1 MEHRRSAAGKRG
13 RATMTDSRGLA
24 ERGLKGSGVL
34 RVLSLEDSPS
44 DMELMQ
50 AKLAEGGI
58 DCEMVRTQTPAQFLS
73 ALEDGGFDLIL
84 TGYAVPSFDGLSAL
98 ELAREVRPEV
108 PFILVSRPL
117 GEELVVETMKRGA
130 TDYVVKNRLERLVPA
145 VRRALREA
153 EERRGQERAEEALRR
168 NMLHLRTLV
177 EQIPAVT
184 YTQQVTEPASARTT
198 RTLYA
203 GPQIEAQWGY
213 PPQAFVEDPELWIK
227 LLHPEDRERVL
238 AEDRRMN
245 ETGEPFSMEYRQIA
259 RDGRVMWIRDEAE
272 LVLDEHS
279 RPRFWQGVMYDI
291 TDRKR
296 AEETLQQNEQHFR
309 AIFEQAIVGMV
320 QIGLDGE
327 WLRFN
332 DRFCEILGYTRQE
345 LLRTDSRDI
354 LLPEDLKWD
363 LERGAGILNG
373 EYRGYSGEKCVRR
386 GDGSVAWIN
395 LTVTLIYSSG
405 EPQYFVAVVED
416 ITERREAEEA
426 LSRSEILYRSVVEQ
440 AAENIFLVDI
450 ETKRVLESN
459 DALARSLGYA
469 PEELKRMTLYEIVAH
484 DRKSIDRNVKLVVEA
499 GHYFIGERQYL
510 RRDGSFV
517 DVEVN
522 VSVVLYEGRDALC
535 IVAHDVTERKRAE
548 ENLRRSLSA
557 LLALR
562 EAGQVLGSTLSS
574 EEIVSRLLEIMRGVS
589 RLVAAVISV
598 QDEDGELRIWRSAG
612 LEGLRHRARFEQEA
626 EAARRATLEDE
637 EQQYFRLFSL
647 GAEEDH
653 LVGLCL
659 PLRAKDRVVGVLE
672 AYGRELLADND
683 TLEILS
689 SLASQA
695 ARALENAHLYEQL
708 EERERILQDLVG
720 KLLRAQEEERRR
732 VAYEVHDGLAQV
744 AVSAH
749 QRLQAFARRHSPG
762 TERGRRDLER
772 ILRLV
777 RSTVSDARRIIANL
791 RPTALDDLGL
801 AAALAQEVESLRE
814 DGYQVDYEENL
825 GDERLPDT
833 VEITLFRIAQE
844 ALTNVRK
851 HAQTRRVRIR
861 LRCSRDEV
869 HLEIQDYGRG
879 FDPVLVSGESGPGER
894 VGLAGMRERVGALGG
909 ELKIHSRPDAGTF
922 IAVIVPLTRPAQR
935 PVYETLDPR

>member
-1 MEHRRSAAGKRG
+1 LTGLRRLVQPGS
-13 RATMTDSRGLA
+13 
-24 ERGLKGSGVL
+24 KGSRVL
-34 RVLSLEDSPS
+34 RVLNLEDS
-44 DMELMQ
+44 LLGTQRIQ
-50 AKLAEGGI
+50 ANLAEGGI
-58 DCEMVRTQTPAQFLS
+58 DCRMIQVQTRADFVA

-84 TGYAVPSFDGLSAL
+84 ADYAGTSFDGLSAL
-98 ELAREVRPEV
+98 ELARRVCPKV
-108 PFILVSRPL
+108 PFVLLSDTL
-117 GEELVVETMKRGA
+117 GEEVAVEAIKSGA
-130 TDYVVKNRLERLVPA
+130 TDYVLKHRLERLVPT
-145 VRRALREA
+145 VRRAMREA
-153 EERRGQERAEEALRR
+153 DELRAQERAEEAPQR
-168 NMLHLRTLV
+168 NEQHLRTLV

-184 YTQQVTEPASARTT
+184 YTQRVTEPASARTDP
-198 RTLYA
+198 TLYV
-203 GPQIEAQWGY
+203 GPQIEAQSGY

-238 AEDRRMN
+238 AEDRRTD
-245 ETGEPFSMEYRQIA
+245 EIGEPFRMEYRQIA
-259 RDGRVMWIRDEAE
+259 RDGRVVWIRDEAV
-272 LVLDEHS
+272 LVRDEYG

-296 AEETLQQNEQHFR
+296 TEKALQESEQHFR
-309 AIFEQAIVGMV
+309 AIFEQAVVGMV
-320 QIGLDGE
+320 QGELDGG
-327 WLRFN
+327 WIRVN

-345 LLRTDSRDI
+345 LLRVDFQDI
-354 LLPEDLKWD
+354 LLPEDLERD
-363 LERGAGILNG
+363 LERRGAGMSDG
-373 EYRGYSGEKCVRR
+373 ESRGYSEEKRIRR
-386 GDGSVAWIN
+386 KNGSMAWIN
-395 LTVTLIYSSG
+395 LTVSLIYSSS

-426 LSRSEILYRSVVEQ
+426 LGRNEILYRSAVEQ
-440 AAENIFLVDI
+440 TAENIFLVDI
-450 ETKRVLESN
+450 ETKSILATN
-459 DALARSLGYA
+459 DALSRSLGYA
-469 PEELKRMTLYEIVAH
+469 PEELKRMTLYDIVAH
-484 DRKSIDRNVKLVVEA
+484 DRDSVDRNLKSVVEA
-499 GHYFIGERQYL
+499 ERYFIGERQYL
-510 RRDGSFV
+510 REDGSLV

-522 VSVVLYEGRDALC
+522 ASVIPYEGRDALR

-557 LLALR
+557 MLALR

-589 RLVAAVISV
+589 HLVATVISV
-598 QDEDGELRIWRSAG
+598 RNEDGELRIWRSAG
-612 LEGLRHRARFEQEA
+612 LEGLRSRTRFEREA
-626 EAARRATLEDE
+626 EAARRATLEEE
-637 EQQYFRLFSL
+637 EQRLFRLYDL
-647 GAEEDH
+647 GFENNH

-659 PLRAKDRVVGVLE
+659 PLRVKDRVVGVLE
-672 AYGRELLADND
+672 AYGRESLAESDNVE
-683 TLEILS
+683 LLS

-695 ARALENAHLYEQL
+695 ASALENARLYEQL
-708 EERERILQDLVG
+708 EEREHALQDLVG
-720 KLLRAQEEERRR
+720 KLLGAQEEERRR

-744 AVSAH
+744 AVAAH

-801 AAALAQEVESLRE
+801 AATLALEVESLRE

-833 VEITLFRIAQE
+833 VEIALFRIGQE

-861 LRCSRDEV
+861 LRRTGDEV
-869 HLEIQDYGRG
+869 HFEVQDYGRG
-879 FDPVLVSGESGPGER
+879 FDPGLSSGESGPGER

-922 IAVIVPLTRPAQR
+922 IAVSVPLRGAPRR
-935 PVYETLDPR
+935 PVYAPLDPI